1 MINDLDRWLAAS
13 PPQVTVRSPDLTH
26 AMDELVTER
35 APRKRRSP
43 RLVTACLVAV
53 ALLGGG
59 LSLAAAAP
67 SLLAWFGHTDNETSY
82 SNGQDWC
89 KEGFRVVDTSNPKS
103 ETASLIAAR
112 EYLMGLDIESV
123 DVRAYLELTQ
133 GAPNPESLARA
144 LAIQDAMI
152 QQMENVQLP
161 SAGLTIES
169 AGECGGAE
177 R

>member
-13 PPQVTVRSPDLTH
+13 PPQVTVRGPDLSQ

-35 APRKRRSP
+35 SP
-43 RLVTACLVAV
+43 RRLREPRPVTVWLVAV

-67 SLLAWFGHTDNETSY
+67 SLLAWFGLTDNETTY
-82 SNGQDWC
+82 SNGQEWC
-89 KEGFRVVDTSNPKS
+89 KEGFRVVDTSNPNL

-123 DVRAYLELTQ
+123 DISAYLELTQ
-133 GAPNPESLARA
+133 APNPASLARA
-144 LAIQDAMI
+144 MAIQDAMI
-152 QQMENVQLP
+152 QHVEHLQLP
-161 SAGLTIES
+161 SAGLIVES
-169 AGECGGAE
+169 AGECGGAD